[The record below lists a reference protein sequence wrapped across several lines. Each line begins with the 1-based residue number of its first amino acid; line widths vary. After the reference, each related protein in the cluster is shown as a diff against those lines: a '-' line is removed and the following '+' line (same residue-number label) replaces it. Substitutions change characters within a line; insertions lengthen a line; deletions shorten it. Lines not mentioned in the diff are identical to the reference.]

1 MSAFRR
7 ISSCLSAH
15 HESIAKAISML
26 AMITA
31 PSGKIRDHGIFS
43 VLLTLVS

>member
-1 MSAFRR
+1 M
-7 ISSCLSAH
+7 SSCLSAH

-31 PSGKIRDHGIFS
+31 LSGKTRDHGIFA
-43 VLLTLVS
+43 VLFTLVS